1 MPMQF
6 RGQNWPSSSVTEGQ
20 IGQSARRG
28 KKRKKKKKKCSPLL
42 LEHDDL
48 TMATQRPCIFS
59 TLGFVS
65 GDGGGEVFVCLFRFI
80 FSFCVGSLRK
90 ILLWLLSILI

>member
-1 MPMQF
+1 MASLP
-6 RGQNWPSSSVTEGQ
+6 EE
-20 IGQSARRG
+20 G
-28 KKRKKKKKKCSPLL
+28 KKEKKKKKKCSPLL